1 MLRLALITDKE
12 NQTYV
17 ESQQM
22 AVEVE
27 ICWSIQQDL
36 TMTIHISNTKN
47 KNFRR
52 TTLKICLSM
61 QYKINIAHKLG
72 KDILCRKACFIFHR
86 FSAYVS
92 IVNCYL
98 SCLKHSNIY
107 PW

>member
-36 TMTIHISNTKN
+36 TMTIHILNTKN

-52 TTLKICLSM
+52 DLI
-61 QYKINIAHKLG
+61 Q
-72 KDILCRKACFIFHR
+72 
-86 FSAYVS
+86 
-92 IVNCYL
+92 
-98 SCLKHSNIY
+98 HSKSV
-107 PW
+107 